1 MSVTLAELAARFDCE
16 LHGDGDTLVDT
27 VGTLDNAAGR
37 AISFLANP
45 QYRAALQRT
54 RAAAVILKPGLETDC
69 PVPALLASNPY
80 ATYARIARF
89 LHPVPGH
96 KPEIHPTAIIDDD
109 ANVAATA
116 RIEAHA
122 IIGADTRIGDGV
134 SIGPG
139 VVIGRNVSVGAGSRV
154 HARVVIMDDTEIGE
168 RCVLHPGVV
177 LGADGFGFAPEESGW
192 VAVPQLGKVVLG
204 DDVSIG
210 ANSAVDRGSIDDTVI
225 ESAVII
231 DNLVQIGHN
240 VHIGSQTALAGFAGV
255 AGSARIGR
263 RCLIGAAVLINGH
276 ISICDDV
283 FITMHSTVLRSID
296 EPGKYSSSFDTDKAD
311 RWGRNAVRFRRIDEQ
326 LRRRNKG

>member
-1 MSVTLAELAARFDCE
+1 MSVTLAELAARFGCE
-16 LHGDGDTLVDT
+16 LRGNGDTLVDT
-27 VGTLDNAAGR
+27 VGTLESAAGR

-45 QYRAALQRT
+45 RYRAALRRT
-54 RAAAVILKPGLETDC
+54 RAAAVILKPGLEADC
-69 PVPALLASNPY
+69 PVAALLASNPY

-89 LHPVPGH
+89 LHPAPGH
-96 KPEIHPTAIIDDD
+96 EPGIHPTAIIDDD
-109 ANVAATA
+109 ARVAATA
-116 RIEAHA
+116 Q
-122 IIGADTRIGDGV
+122 IGANVMIGSRTRIGDGV

-139 VVIGRNVSVGAGSRV
+139 VVVGENVSIGAGSRV
-154 HARVVIMDDTEIGE
+154 HARVVIMDDTQIGE

-177 LGADGFGFAPEESGW
+177 LGADGFGFAPEEAGW
-192 VAVPQLGKVVLG
+192 VAVPQLGKVVIG

-210 ANSAVDRGSIDDTVI
+210 ANSAVDRGAIDDTVI

-240 VHIGSQTALAGFAGV
+240 VHIGAQTAVAGFAGV

-283 FITMHSTVLRSID
+283 FVTMHSTVLRSID
-296 EPGKYSSSFDTDKAD
+296 EPGKYSSSFDTDKAEH
-311 RWGRNAVRFRRIDEQ
+311 WGRNAARFRRLNEQ
-326 LRRRNKG
+326 LRRREKE

>member
-1 MSVTLAELAARFDCE
+1 MSVTLAELAARFDCD
-16 LHGDGDTLVDT
+16 LHGNGETLVDT

-45 QYRAALQRT
+45 RYRAALQRT
-54 RAAAVILKPGLETDC
+54 RAAAVILKPGLEADC
-69 PVPALLASNPY
+69 PVAALLTSNPY

-89 LHPVPGH
+89 LHPAPAHEPGV
-96 KPEIHPTAIIDDD
+96 HPTAIIDED
-109 ANVAATA
+109 ADVAATA
-116 RIEAHA
+116 QIGAHA
-122 IIGADTRIGDGV
+122 IIGAQTRIGEGV

-139 VVIGRNVSVGAGSRV
+139 VVIGNKVSVGAGSCI
-154 HARVVIMDDTEIGE
+154 HARVVIMDDTQIGE

-177 LGADGFGFAPEESGW
+177 LGADGFGFAPEEAGW

-210 ANSAVDRGSIDDTVI
+210 ANSAVDRGAIDDTVI

-240 VHIGSQTALAGFAGV
+240 VHIGSHTALAGFVGV

-283 FITMHSTVLRSID
+283 FVTMHSTVLRSVD
-296 EPGKYSSSFDTDKAD
+296 EPGKYSGSFDTDKAE
-311 RWGRNAVRFRRIDEQ
+311 RWGRNAARFRRLDEQ
-326 LRRRNKG
+326 LRHRKKD